1 MTESIQEIIARLKT
15 KQKVWWKHLR
25 SEGWHLC
32 AICKKNPVEKSK
44 AICAFCDHKRRKKEE
59 TYDRQS

>member
-1 MTESIQEIIARLKT
+1 
-15 KQKVWWKHLR
+15 
-25 SEGWHLC
+25 LC